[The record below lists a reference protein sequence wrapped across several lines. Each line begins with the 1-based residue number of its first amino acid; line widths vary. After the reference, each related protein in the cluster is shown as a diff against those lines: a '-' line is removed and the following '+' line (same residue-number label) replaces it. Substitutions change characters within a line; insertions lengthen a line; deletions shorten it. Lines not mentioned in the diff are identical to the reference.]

1 MKTIAVLKNTIQ
13 EYAWGSYTAI
23 PELLG
28 QTPSGNPQAELWMGA
43 HPKAP
48 SIVEYQGREVSLSEL
63 IEKYPE
69 EILGKTAADKFGRQ
83 LPYLF
88 KILAAAKPLSIQAH
102 PDKAHAVE
110 GFERENSSGIPLNAP
125 NRSYKDANHKPEC
138 LCAITQFWGLKGF
151 RRIPEIISLINMIC
165 GKELKR
171 ELDILNSTQTP
182 NDVLMWFLY
191 SLMTLEPERKKQI
204 IEAAVAESEKRLGE
218 RRAFRWI
225 IDLYEDYPEDIGIL
239 SPLFLNIICLDPGQA
254 IFLPSGE
261 PHAYLDGTGIEL
273 MANSDNV
280 LRGGLT
286 PKYIDVPELM
296 KVLKFEESDVSV
308 LEPEPVSDVESIY
321 SCGAEEFLLSVISM
335 KKKEAAFP
343 VQSAQILLCAEGS
356 AKITTAHQ
364 SLSVKKGMSL
374 LVPAAAGQYKIKGNA
389 VFYKAS
395 VPIQK
400 S

>member
-1 MKTIAVLKNTIQ
+1 MKTITVLKNTIQ

-48 SIVEYQGREVSLSEL
+48 SLVEYEGRQVALPEL
-63 IEKYPE
+63 IERYPE
-69 EILGKTAADKFGRQ
+69 EILGKTAAKKFDKQ

-102 PDKAHAVE
+102 PGRHQAAE
-110 GFERENSSGIPLNAP
+110 GFERENSLGISLSAP
-125 NRSYKDANHKPEC
+125 NRNYKDANHKPEC

-151 RRIPEIISLINMIC
+151 RKIPEIISLINMI
-165 GKELKR
+165 GAKELKR

-191 SLMTLEPERKKQI
+191 SLMTLEADRKKQI
-204 IEAAVAESEKRLGE
+204 ITTAVAESEKRLGE
-218 RRAFRWI
+218 RRAFRWV

-239 SPLFLNIICLDPGQA
+239 APLFLNIVCLDPGQA

-261 PHAYLDGTGIEL
+261 PHAYLDGLGIEL

-296 KVLKFEESDVSV
+296 KVLKFEEIDVSIV
-308 LEPEPVSDVESIY
+308 LPKHISDTESIY
-321 SCGAEEFLLSVISM
+321 PCDAEEFLLSVVTTG
-335 KKKEAAFP
+335 KKEAVFS
-343 VQSAQILLCAEGS
+343 VQSAQILLCVEGS
-356 AKITTAHQ
+356 AKVAFANQ
-364 SLSVKKGMSL
+364 SLSVKKGMSI
-374 LVPAAAGQYKIKGNA
+374 LVPAAVNQYKIKGSA
-389 VFYKAS
+389 IFYKAS
-395 VPIQK
+395 VPVQEN
-400 S
+400 

>member
-1 MKTIAVLKNTIQ
+1 MNTITVLKNTIQ

-43 HPKAP
+43 HPKSP
-48 SIVEYQGREVSLSEL
+48 SLIEYEGSQVSLPEL

-69 EILGKTAADKFGRQ
+69 DILGKTAAKKFDNQ

-88 KILAAAKPLSIQAH
+88 KVLAAAKPLSIQAH
-102 PDKAHAVE
+102 PGKHQAIE
-110 GFERENSSGIPLNAP
+110 GFERENSLAIPLNAP
-125 NRSYKDANHKPEC
+125 NRNYKDANHKPEC

-151 RRIPEIISLINMIC
+151 RRIPEIISLINMI
-165 GKELKR
+165 GAKELKR

-204 IEAAVAESEKRLGE
+204 ITTAVAESEKRLGE
-218 RRAFRWI
+218 RRAFRWV
-225 IDLYEDYPEDIGIL
+225 IDLYEDYPEDIGVL
-239 SPLFLNIICLDPGQA
+239 SPLFLNIVCLDPGQA
-254 IFLPSGE
+254 MFLPSGE

-308 LEPEPVSDVESIY
+308 LLPERISDAESIY
-321 SCGAEEFLLSVISM
+321 PCNAEEFLLSVVSV
-335 KKKEAAFP
+335 KKKEAAFSVP
-343 VQSAQILLCAEGS
+343 SAQILLCIEGS
-356 AKITTAHQ
+356 AKITTVHQ
-364 SLSVKKGMSL
+364 SLSVKKGMSV
-374 LVPAAAGQYKIKGNA
+374 LVPAAVNQYKIKGSA
-389 VFYKAS
+389 IFYKAS
-395 VPIQK
+395 VPAE